1 MPVAFCWLLVALS
14 LFAGATAS
22 TAQAADGCDA
32 PGLSQAELNDCYGN
46 AYKKAD
52 AELNVL
58 YRQITAR
65 LKDDKATTKLLVA
78 AQRAWVAFRDAECDF
93 SASGVSGGSA
103 HGMILAICLDRLTGK
118 RIDDFKNYLKCQE
131 GALDCPVPAK

>member
-1 MPVAFCWLLVALS
+1 MR
-14 LFAGATAS
+14 T
-22 TAQAADGCDA
+22 
-32 PGLSQAELNDCYGN
+32 
-46 AYKKAD
+46 KKAD
-52 AELNVL
+52 AELNAL

-65 LKDDKATTKLLVA
+65 LKDDQATTKLLVA

-93 SASGVSGGSA
+93 SASGVSGGGA
-103 HGMILAICLDRLTGK
+103 LGMILAICLDRLTSK